1 MNKINETDLAMLI
14 NNQTMIDY
22 LDRFRMLATSLF
34 TWENLDKY
42 AGTGASRFLEQS
54 LYENGRACF
63 LKDSELGYLA
73 LRVNPSDKLNVYML
87 PIKVMAWSIGYNKE
101 YDFDDI
107 VYIMNN
113 EIQKPTMDII
123 QLFAKRLYETE
134 RTIDTNLIAQKTPVL
149 IEGDTKTILTLKNV
163 YMQYS
168 GNTPFIFGNRQFD
181 ISNKLNV
188 LKTDAPYLIDKLDL
202 HKHQI
207 FNEALTVLG
216 INNANTDKKERLIT
230 NEVESNDQLINYY
243 LNCFYKTRKKA
254 CDEINDKFLKDSDIK
269 IEIVLNK
276 EVIDLLNKTEND
288 ILSEIIK
295 KAYKF
300 DKRKNVQRV
309 DFNEW
314 NPEENIYEKL
324 QRFCIDKDNKVVI
337 PNDKIL
343 KIYGDFDKLLDKDVC
358 VEDVCCMVQN
368 VYLRY
373 KLNSID
379 CL

>member
-1 MNKINETDLAMLI
+1 MKKINETDLAMLI
-14 NNQTMIDY
+14 NNRTMIDY

-63 LKDSELGYLA
+63 VKDDKLGYLA
-73 LRVNPSDKLNVYML
+73 LKVNPSDKLNVYML
-87 PIKVMAWSIGYNKE
+87 PTRVMAWSIGYNKD
-101 YDFDDI
+101 YDFDDV

-113 EIQKPTMDII
+113 ELMKPTMAIVE
-123 QLFAKRLYETE
+123 LFANRLYETE

-168 GNTPFIFGNRQFD
+168 GNTPFIFGNKQFD

-188 LKTDAPYLIDKLDL
+188 LKTDAPFIIDKLDI

-216 INNANTDKKERLIT
+216 INNANMDKKERLIT
-230 NEVESNDQLINYY
+230 GEVESNDQLINYY

-254 CDEINDKFLKDSDIK
+254 CDEINEKYGLDIK
-269 IEIVLNK
+269 IVLNK
-276 EVIDLLNKTEND
+276 EAIDLLKTTEND
-288 ILSEIIK
+288 IIKEGDDDGEI
-295 KAYKF
+295 Y
-300 DKRKNVQRV
+300 N
-309 DFNEW
+309 N
-314 NPEENIYEKL
+314 N
-324 QRFCIDKDNKVVI
+324 
-337 PNDKIL
+337 
-343 KIYGDFDKLLDKDVC
+343 
-358 VEDVCCMVQN
+358 
-368 VYLRY
+368 
-373 KLNSID
+373 
-379 CL
+379 